1 MTAGEGPSANRFH
14 PPPEAAYASGGRDT
28 ASAYNSSN
36 ANMSHARRAT
46 SPHPP
51 TSPRQTDGQ
60 TFEDVFR
67 SIANPAAEN
76 EGSNEVKRMNV
87 MEKRIEEDKAALAN
101 EFPQYMSAISDAK
114 KDIVNMLLERAEMMD
129 FMQKMGA
136 LMKSTNARM
145 FNDEEHM
152 YLKQA
157 AQLAKFYELFAPRVA
172 GVLFPDMKIPV
183 KRNIMDYV
191 ESSQR
196 SKFMRPKSL
205 PREEGD
211 QDQDEEG
218 IRYEKDGRDGR
229 WGAEVDEDSKD
240 RRGAAFRRPRQISK
254 KHVLEA
260 SPSEE
265 EDEDVDQEEADEE
278 EELSEVDEEDEEED
292 REERRRKVVRKPV
305 EPVPGSGCGA
315 WDMGGYEEE
324 IVVTSSKKK
333 STKKS
338 KSRSKG
344 ASHRKKESAKA
355 LNESEN
361 LQKIDLDESDNP
373 EPEYEEEEYREPEDI
388 SEGNSSDEFFRKKGY
403 LRSHGRDLRNQRRTD
418 LTSSHRRKYE
428 NARTAMKK
436 SKSPEARKV
445 SREPRVEIDQY
456 KSSQENNQ
464 RRGAKERQAKV
475 VPTSQKAKIPPET
488 EEKPESNSQT
498 ASDEGDNPQI
508 RFIGEERG
516 RFKGGNRE
524 TKRVHQEKPNI
535 KLKQSSKSITEN
547 PKELPKKK
555 PEVPR
560 SAKKGPIAKSPHK
573 EVDEEI
579 NSQDEQEQI
588 DMIMKN
594 MARLMNTENPITSPR
609 ATNKTTTKPP
619 VSPSEFVNYSSSSP
633 IGQHAQSK
641 TGGIDLRSKVRP
653 IRGTSGSSRG
663 DSTRAQK
670 DGMEDIRSKAHAT
683 YNPSYSKVN
692 GSPMKLDS
700 ELDAPLLEY
709 NRGKSPKP
717 RGATAQSSDLPPVV
731 KGMDASKYENQI
743 YISKKRHMYI
753 ALKDFRLPDKNYFP
767 LRQGDV
773 VCSVAALGG
782 WYFVYK
788 EENPKKFG
796 FVPGNYLNIIR

>member
-1 MTAGEGPSANRFH
+1 
-14 PPPEAAYASGGRDT
+14 
-28 ASAYNSSN
+28 
-36 ANMSHARRAT
+36 
-46 SPHPP
+46 
-51 TSPRQTDGQ
+51 
-60 TFEDVFR
+60 
-67 SIANPAAEN
+67 
-76 EGSNEVKRMNV
+76 MNV

-101 EFPQYMSAISDAK
+101 EFPQYVSAISDAK

-196 SKFMRPKSL
+196 SKFMRPKS
-205 PREEGD
+205 PSRDPDADADDRDGEE
-211 QDQDEEG
+211 QVK
-218 IRYEKDGRDGR
+218 YHKDGRP
-229 WGAEVDEDSKD
+229 GAEVDGESKD
-240 RRGAAFRRPRQISK
+240 RRGAALRRPRQISK

-278 EELSEVDEEDEEED
+278 EELSEVDEEDEEEE

-344 ASHRKKESAKA
+344 ASHRKKETAKV

-373 EPEYEEEEYREPEDI
+373 EPEYEEEEYREPEEV

-403 LRSHGRDLRNQRRTD
+403 LRSQGRDLRNQRRTD

-445 SREPRVEIDQY
+445 SREPRVDIDKY

-464 RRGAKERQAKV
+464 RRGAKERQAKAA
-475 VPTSQKAKIPPET
+475 PAAQKAKVQPET
-488 EEKPESNSQT
+488 EEKQESHSQS
-498 ASDEGDNPQI
+498 ASDAEEDNPQI

-516 RFKGGNRE
+516 RYKGGNKE
-524 TKRVHQEKPNI
+524 AKRVHQEKPNI
-535 KLKQSSKSITEN
+535 KLKQSSKSIAEV
-547 PKELPKKK
+547 PKEVPKKK
-555 PEVPR
+555 PEVPK
-560 SAKKGPIAKSPHK
+560 SAKKGPVAPSPQK
-573 EVDEEI
+573 DVDEEI

-609 ATNKTTTKPP
+609 ATNKTNSKPP
-619 VSPSEFVNYSSSSP
+619 VSPSEFVNYSSNSP

-641 TGGIDLRSKVRP
+641 TSGIDLRTKVRP
-653 IRGTSGSSRG
+653 TRGTSGSSRG

-717 RGATAQSSDLPPVV
+717 RGATAQSGDLPPVV